1 MNGESLIIEDM
12 KKLGLSEYEVKA
24 YLKLLEEYPVNGY
37 VLSKNS
43 GIPRSRIYE
52 VLDSLK
58 KKQIVFEQI
67 EKNTTL
73 YHPLEPKLL
82 ISKLKNNFD
91 DILNNVDEYTK
102 RVYSKQENDNE
113 LIVIKGRNNIID
125 FINALISEAQKRIAV
140 SIWEEETNDISKAL
154 NEAINRGVLLR
165 GIYFGKNN
173 PYEEIITH
181 RRIERYL
188 SEKSERY
195 MLIIIDGI
203 HVVSGI
209 ISRGEESQVTWTRD
223 AGFVEISEDYI
234 AHDLMVNLYSN
245 KLEVDERKEFE
256 CYLDNIRKEYFG
268 FTEEEFKKFDIITN

>member
-1 MNGESLIIEDM
+1 
-12 KKLGLSEYEVKA
+12 
-24 YLKLLEEYPVNGY
+24 
-37 VLSKNS
+37 
-43 GIPRSRIYE
+43 

-209 ISRGEESQVTWTRD
+209 ISRGEDSQVTWTRD

>member
-1 MNGESLIIEDM
+1 MSSNLLIIEDM
-12 KKLGLSEYEVKA
+12 KKLGLNEYEVKA

-52 VLDSLK
+52 VLDNLK

-67 EKNTTL
+67 EDNTTI
-73 YHPLEPKLL
+73 YYPLDPELL
-82 ISKLKNNFD
+82 ISKIKNNFD
-91 DILNNVDEYTK
+91 NILSHVEEYTK
-102 RVYSKQENDNE
+102 KVYSKQEKEND

-125 FINALISEAQKRIAV
+125 FINTLISEAKKRIAV
-140 SIWEEETNDISKAL
+140 SIWEEEINDISKGL
-154 NEAINRGVLLR
+154 NEAINRGIMLR

-173 PYEEIITH
+173 PFKEIITH

-203 HVVSGI
+203 HVVSGV
-209 ISRGEESQVTWTRD
+209 ISRGEESQVTWTKD
-223 AGFVEISEDYI
+223 KGFVEISEDYI
-234 AHDLMVNLYSN
+234 AHDLMVNLYSE
-245 KLEVDERKEFE
+245 KLKEDERKEFE
-256 CYLDNIRKEYFG
+256 SYLDNIRKEYFG
-268 FTEEEFKKFDIITN
+268 FSEEEFHKFK

>member
-1 MNGESLIIEDM
+1 MSNELLIIEDM

-24 YLKLLEEYPVNGY
+24 YIKLLEQYPVNGY

-67 EKNTTL
+67 EDNTTL
-73 YHPLEPKLL
+73 YHPLEPSLL
-82 ISKLKNNFD
+82 ISKLKNNFE
-91 DILNNVDEYTK
+91 DILHHVDEYTK
-102 RVYSKQENDNE
+102 KIYSKQENTNE
-113 LIVIKGRNNIID
+113 LIVIKGRNKIMD
-125 FINALISEAQKRIAV
+125 FINALIREAEKRIAV
-140 SIWEEETNDISKAL
+140 SIWEEEINDISKVL
-154 NEAINRGVLLR
+154 NEAISKGVMIK

-173 PYEEIITH
+173 PYKEIVTH

-195 MLIIIDGI
+195 MTIIIDGI

-209 ISRGEESQVTWTRD
+209 ISREEESQVTWTKD
-223 AGFVEISEDYI
+223 KGFVEMSEDYI
-234 AHDLMVNLYSN
+234 AHDLMVNLYSK
-245 KLEVDERKEFE
+245 KLEKDERKEYE
-256 CYLDNIRKEYFG
+256 SYLDNIRKEYYG
-268 FTEEEFKKFDIITN
+268 FTDEEFKRFK